1 MNILFSAILTLGLL
15 NNDPAP
21 TPAPI
26 GYAVGDVV
34 NDFTLMNVDGKN
46 VSLNDYKEEEGVIVV
61 FTCNHCPY
69 AKAYE
74 TRIMELDAKYKSL
87 NYPVIAINPN
97 DPVKEPDDSPENM
110 KKRAEEMKYTFPY
123 LFDATQQVA
132 KDFGATRTPHVFL
145 LQKVDGKFKVAYIG
159 SIDDNTDDASKA
171 ENKFVEDAIASLKK
185 GEQPVV
191 SFTKAIGCTIKWK

>member
-21 TPAPI
+21 TAAPI

-46 VSLNDYKEEEGVIVV
+46 VSLTDYKDEEGVIVV

-97 DPVKEPDDSPENM
+97 DPIKEPDDSPENM
-110 KKRAEEMKYTFPY
+110 KKRAVEKNYSFPY

-145 LQKVDGKFKVAYIG
+145 LQKVNGQFKVAYIG
-159 SIDDNTDDASKA
+159 AIDDNTDDATKA

-185 GEQPVV
+185 GQQPAVN
-191 SFTKAIGCTIKWK
+191 FTKAIGCTIKWK